1 MLRMFTSAWGSAR
14 LHVMQRPPL
23 LQPPATRGFIARTS
37 SGSID
42 YFHPLNQMALL
53 TMMLSGAC
61 GKMLYDRRERR
72 LRQEALEKA
81 VIEDEQQRR
90 AERRASSLS

>member
-1 MLRMFTSAWGSAR
+1 
-14 LHVMQRPPL
+14 
-23 LQPPATRGFIARTS
+23 
-37 SGSID
+37 
-42 YFHPLNQMALL
+42 MALL
-53 TMMLSGAC
+53 TLMLSGSC

-90 AERRASSLS
+90 AERRASSLP